1 MSLPEMDVLKPL
13 KLAAASVL
21 VLSMALAG
29 CQVRPLYSAG
39 VATFSSDPS
48 TGITS
53 VSINEVSNRYGQE
66 VRNQL
71 IFALSGGAGEP
82 ANAAYR
88 LELGISKRII
98 NAADIQT
105 QTSGENQP
113 TAGGVVLTSNYV
125 LSDAASGAQIASG
138 SRSVTASFD
147 RSRQQFAQ
155 LRAERDAENR
165 AARELAEVLKL
176 VIAGELA
183 KR

>member
-1 MSLPEMDVLKPL
+1 MSLPEMNSRKHL
-13 KLAAASVL
+13 KLFAATAL
-21 VLSMALAG
+21 VLSTALAG

-82 ANAAYR
+82 ANPAYR
-88 LELGISKRII
+88 LELGITKRII
-98 NAADIQT
+98 EAAETQT
-105 QTSGENQP
+105 QATGENQP

-125 LSDAASGAQIASG
+125 LSDAASGTPVASG

-155 LRAERDAENR
+155 VRAERDAENR

>member
-1 MSLPEMDVLKPL
+1 MLLSDIKSRKHT
-13 KLAAASVL
+13 KLFAATAL

-39 VATFSSDPS
+39 VTTFSGNPS
-48 TGITS
+48 TGAFS
-53 VSINEVSNRYGQE
+53 VSINEVSNRYAQE

-82 ANAAYR
+82 ENAAYK
-88 LELGISKRII
+88 LELGVSKRVIE
-98 NAADIQT
+98 AAETQT

-113 TAGGVVLTSNYV
+113 TAGGVVLTANYV
-125 LSDAASGAQIASG
+125 LTDAASGAPVASG

-165 AARELAEVLKL
+165 AARELAEVLRL
-176 VIAGELA
+176 VIAGELS

>member
-1 MSLPEMDVLKPL
+1 MRF
-13 KLAAASVL
+13 LAAAVL
-21 VLSMALAG
+21 LLSMVLAG

-39 VATFSSDPS
+39 VATFSGNPA
-48 TGITS
+48 TGVYS
-53 VSINEVSNRYGQE
+53 VSINEVTNRYAQE

-71 IFALSGGAGEP
+71 IFGLTGGVGEP

-88 LELGISKRII
+88 LELGITKRVI
-98 NAADIQT
+98 NAADVQT

-113 TAGGVVLTSNYV
+113 TAGGVVLSSNYV
-125 LSDAASGAQIASG
+125 LSDAATGTPVATG
-138 SRSVTASFD
+138 TRSVTASFD

-165 AARELAEVLKL
+165 AARELAEVLRL
-176 VIAGELA
+176 VIAGELS

>member
-1 MSLPEMDVLKPL
+1 MSLHEMNGRTPMKI
-13 KLAAASVL
+13 AAITAL

-39 VATFSSDPS
+39 VATFSSNSS
-48 TGITS
+48 TGISS

-66 VRNQL
+66 VRNHL
-71 IFALSGGAGEP
+71 IFALGGGSGEP
-82 ANAAYR
+82 ANPAYR
-88 LELGISKRII
+88 LELGIAKRVI
-98 NAADIQT
+98 NAAEIQT

-125 LSDAASGAQIASG
+125 LSDAATGAQIASG

>member
-1 MSLPEMDVLKPL
+1 MRAPKTM
-13 KLAAASVL
+13 KLAAAAAL
-21 VLSMALAG
+21 VLSLASAG

-82 ANAAYR
+82 ANAAYK

-98 NAADIQT
+98 NAADVQT
-105 QTSGENQP
+105 QTVGENQP

-125 LSDAASGAQIASG
+125 LSDAATGAEIAKG

-155 LRAERDAENR
+155 VRAERDAENR
-165 AARELAEVLKL
+165 AARELAEVMKL

>member
-1 MSLPEMDVLKPL
+1 MSLSEMKSRKHMKL
-13 KLAAASVL
+13 LAATALGLCV
-21 VLSMALAG
+21 ALAG

-48 TGITS
+48 TGITT
-53 VSINEVSNRYGQE
+53 VSINEVSNRYAQE

-82 ANAAYR
+82 ANPTYR

-98 NAADIQT
+98 NAAEVQT
-105 QTSGENQP
+105 QTVGENQP

-125 LSDAASGAQIASG
+125 LFDAASGAEIAKG

-155 LRAERDAENR
+155 VRAERDAENR
-165 AARELAEVLKL
+165 AARELAEIMKL

>member
-1 MSLPEMDVLKPL
+1 MKFLI
-13 KLAAASVL
+13 ASAL
-21 VLSMALAG
+21 VLSMAVAG

-39 VATFSSDPS
+39 VVTFSGNPA
-48 TGITS
+48 TGAMS
-53 VSINEVSNRYGQE
+53 VSVNEVTNRYAQE

-71 IFALSGGAGEP
+71 IFGLNGGAGEP
-82 ANAAYR
+82 ANALYR
-88 LELGISKRII
+88 LELGITKRII
-98 NAADIQT
+98 NAADLQIQT
-105 QTSGENQP
+105 AGENQP
-113 TAGGVVLTSNYV
+113 TAGGVVLSSNYV
-125 LSDAASGAQIASG
+125 LSDAATGTPIASG

-155 LRAERDAENR
+155 VRAERDAENR

>member
-1 MSLPEMDVLKPL
+1 MSLPEMNVLKPL

>member
-1 MSLPEMDVLKPL
+1 MLLSEMNNRKQM
-13 KLAAASVL
+13 KLFAATAF

-48 TGITS
+48 TGVTS
-53 VSINEVSNRYGQE
+53 VSINEVTNRYAQE

-71 IFALSGGAGEP
+71 IFGLSGGAGEP
-82 ANAAYR
+82 ANPAYR
-88 LELGISKRII
+88 LELGITKRII

-113 TAGGVVLTSNYV
+113 TAGGVVLSSNYV
-125 LSDAASGAQIASG
+125 LSDAATGTPVASG

-155 LRAERDAENR
+155 ARAERDAENR
-165 AARELAEVLKL
+165 AARELAEVLRL

>member
-1 MSLPEMDVLKPL
+1 MLLFELNSRKHM
-13 KLAAASVL
+13 KLFAATAL
-21 VLSMALAG
+21 ILSAALAG

-82 ANAAYR
+82 ANPGYR

-98 NAADIQT
+98 TSVEVQT

-125 LSDAASGAQIASG
+125 LLDAATGAQIASG